1 MLIIKPHTRA
11 VINAHIRAIYT
22 RKNKT
27 QTIPYKRHIKE
38 QLKTRLIE
46 DQVRLLRAVL
56 RDGPLEKLWGGRG
69 IFELQEFFFVIKF
82 LV

>member
-11 VINAHIRAIYT
+11 VISAHIRAIYT

-38 QLKTRLIE
+38 QLKTRVIE
-46 DQVRLLRAVL
+46 DQVSVK
-56 RDGPLEKLWGGRG
+56 GSS
-69 IFELQEFFFVIKF
+69 
-82 LV
+82 

>member
-56 RDGPLEKLWGGRG
+56 R
-69 IFELQEFFFVIKF
+69 
-82 LV
+82 